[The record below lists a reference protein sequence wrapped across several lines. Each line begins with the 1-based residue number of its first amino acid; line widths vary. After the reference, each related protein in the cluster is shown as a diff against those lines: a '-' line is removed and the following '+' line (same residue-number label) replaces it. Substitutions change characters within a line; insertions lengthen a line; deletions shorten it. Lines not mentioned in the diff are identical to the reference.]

1 MGRWAEDLPWGVL
14 FSAWGWSLFWRG
26 IRYMLGKR
34 SHLAKCPL
42 PPGSGSA
49 AEHLT
54 LLSRPPLRANV
65 LETNNKDFL
74 KTCHFSSK
82 NLYCPIFRLGSIVR
96 WAGADFQDI
105 ALKVC
110 GQGVLGTW
118 ALQREGEGGGTLG
131 HLSSGAHY
139 FQNWL

>member
-1 MGRWAEDLPWGVL
+1 M
-14 FSAWGWSLFWRG
+14 RG

-34 SHLAKCPL
+34 SCLAKGPL
-42 PPGSGSA
+42 PPGSGPA
-49 AEHLT
+49 AEHVT
-54 LLSRPPLRANV
+54 LLSWLPLRANV

-110 GQGVLGTW
+110 GVWSGGSP
-118 ALQREGEGGGTLG
+118 REPGLCREKVRVEG
-131 HLSSGAHY
+131 H
-139 FQNWL
+139 